1 MIEALMSPLGK
12 QHNRW
17 PTSDAC
23 PQTPT
28 HAKQTGGVNGP
39 CAIAK
44 LWSHWDYRD
53 LMGQLAR
60 LECCNQWKEGLGRQG
75 GVFAQEWLVC
85 MKLSLEQAMRRQSL
99 LMSKWSAPTNTAKVM
114 LSICYWLPDQEEKVD
129 GSLFRQLKEALQL
142 QALVLTGGLNNSAW
156 RGNTAV
162 WSNQEFSGKH
172 WAEPEKQ
179 EMKVQS
185 YKKRTTLKRSTVSSL
200 QH

>member
-1 MIEALMSPLGK
+1 MIEALLSPLGK
-12 QHNRW
+12 QHNWW

-28 HAKQTGGVNGP
+28 HTKQTGGVSGP

-53 LMGQLAR
+53 LVGQLAR

-75 GVFAQEWLVC
+75 GVFAQEWLEC

-99 LMSKWSAPTNTAKVM
+99 LMSKWSAPTNTGKVM

-129 GSLFRQLKEALQL
+129 GSLLRQLKEALQL

-156 RGNTAV
+156 RGNMAR
-162 WSNQEFSGKH
+162 WSNPGVF
-172 WAEPEKQ
+172 W
-179 EMKVQS
+179 
-185 YKKRTTLKRSTVSSL
+185 
-200 QH
+200 